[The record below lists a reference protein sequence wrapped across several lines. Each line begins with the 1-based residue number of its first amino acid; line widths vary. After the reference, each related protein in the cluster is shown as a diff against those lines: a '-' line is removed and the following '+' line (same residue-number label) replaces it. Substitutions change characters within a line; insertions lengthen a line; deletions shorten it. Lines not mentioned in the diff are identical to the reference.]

1 MAEALLITRDDL
13 VRYTAVNGNVD
24 TDKFIQFIKIS
35 QDIHIQGY
43 LGTDLLNKIKADI
56 TSGTLTGN
64 YQSLVVNYVKPM
76 LIHWAMVEYLP
87 FAAYTIANKGVYKHN
102 SENSTNV
109 EKNEIDFIIEK
120 ERQIAQHYTQ
130 RFIDYM
136 SFNQN
141 LFPEYNSNSNG
152 DMYPNTD
159 TNFTG
164 WVI

>member
-56 TSGTLTGN
+56 TAGTLAGN

-102 SENSTNV
+102 SENSTNL